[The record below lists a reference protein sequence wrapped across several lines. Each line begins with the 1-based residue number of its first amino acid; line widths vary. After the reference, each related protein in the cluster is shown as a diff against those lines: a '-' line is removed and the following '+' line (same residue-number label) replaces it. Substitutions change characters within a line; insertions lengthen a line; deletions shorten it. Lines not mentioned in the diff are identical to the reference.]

1 MILSNDNI
9 LINKINDFIRKYY
22 KNRIIKGLLIS
33 IGSLAGIYL
42 TLIMIEYYFYLN
54 PLVKTILFYSFFVI
68 TAYLLAWTILIPG
81 LKFLNIGKHL
91 STKQAA
97 VIIGDH
103 FKDIEDKL
111 INTLQLIELN
121 HEHPRETALLH
132 ASIVQRTNELKIFEF
147 NKVISIRNTIKL
159 LKYSIIPLLVIIS
172 LLIFAPTTISEPTN
186 RMIHLNKP
194 FFKPPPFQI
203 KILNNNL
210 IASQQEDFELNIQV
224 SGTEIPLEISI
235 NYEGM
240 DFKMKGKKNFVF
252 SYTFNSIQKS
262 TDFKIKADGFLSD
275 TYMIKVFPKPVIL
288 SFDLKII
295 FPSYI
300 NKLEEIHE
308 NQGDCNVPEGSILNW
323 KIITKDVSRVV
334 LRTDSS
340 NVIINKENSNAFEHR
355 IIANNSF
362 SYTLIPHNNYSNKT
376 DSLQYRIVVIP
387 DGFPSIFINNSKSS
401 NGSNSFFF
409 EGTVKDDYGF
419 SRLLFNYYFS
429 ADSSRYS
436 PFIYKQEVY
445 IDKSKNDQIFN
456 HYIDFDSIVIPENTE
471 LIYYFEIFDNDGI
484 HGPKSTKSE
493 IKTFRKRSIY
503 QIKDEINKEEQ
514 KRDKIIKTS
523 ISETKNIR
531 KEIDEVQ
538 KRMIDQKTL
547 NWQDK
552 QQLKN
557 ILEKNEAITNKLTEI
572 NTKSKNI
579 LESERKNTNS
589 SERILEK
596 QKQIYELFQQ
606 ILTEEMKKQVE
617 EIKKLLENVNKE
629 KINDLM
635 EKIKLSNK
643 DLEKELDRNL
653 SLLKQLEIEKR
664 LEETI
669 KELKE
674 KAEELNKLSD
684 KTKQPS
690 DENSKIKENLSK
702 TTDSTK
708 RLLNKLAQIEIDNKL
723 IENPV
728 NIGDT
733 KNKRDTISKN
743 LDESKKMLEK
753 GDKQKSSQIQRS
765 TGKELKELADQLE
778 SEMYDSEIE
787 QDSEDA
793 KSIRILL
800 ENLIRLS
807 FEEEEL
813 IYKTR
818 IVSRID
824 PRYLENLNKQ
834 KEFAIRV
841 QVIEDSVRAIGKR
854 QVLVRPILNHELS
867 SLKENIEMAAE
878 ALEARNINL
887 GVAKQQYIMT
897 SLNNIAILM
906 KESLEKMEEK
916 MSQSMN
922 SKSGSKTCKN
932 PGMKSGK
939 RNANDIREMQNNL
952 GKQLEKLRSEIEKSK
967 KADKMGNSDSF
978 NKEMAKLAA
987 RQEAIR
993 MELQKLKDN
1002 TEELSKTEKDAM
1014 TEAAKEMEQLEKDL
1028 VNKNLSRMVMER
1040 QKQILSRLLESEKA
1054 ELQREKEEKR
1064 ESETAKS
1071 NELSNPN
1078 QKIKYKNKTRTGSE
1092 MLKMELPALK
1102 YFYKNKVDSYIVKLE
1117 QNYE

>member
-9 LINKINDFIRKYY
+9 LIKKINDFIRKYY

-42 TLIMIEYYFYLN
+42 ALIMIEYYFYLS

-121 HEHPRETALLH
+121 HENPRETALLH

-159 LKYSIIPLLVIIS
+159 LKYSIIPLLVIIC
-172 LLIFAPTTISEPTN
+172 LLIIAPTTISEPTN
-186 RMIHLNKP
+186 RMIHFNKP

-240 DFKMKGKKNFVF
+240 DFKMKGEKNFVF

-300 NKLEEIHE
+300 NKSEEIHE

-340 NVIINKENSNAFEHR
+340 NVIINKEKSNAFEHR

-362 SYTLIPHNNYSNKT
+362 SYTLTPYNNYSSKT

-387 DGFPSIFINNSKSS
+387 DGFPSIFINNNKSP
-401 NGSNSFFF
+401 NGNNYFFF

-436 PFIYKQEVY
+436 PFIYHKEVY

-456 HYIDFDSIVIPENTE
+456 HYVDFDSIVIPENTE

-493 IKTFRKRSIY
+493 IRTFRKRSIY

-514 KRDKIIKTS
+514 KRDQIIKTS
-523 ISETKNIR
+523 ISEAKNIR

-538 KRMIDQKTL
+538 KRLIDQKTL

-552 QQLKN
+552 QQLRN
-557 ILEKNEAITNKLTEI
+557 ILEKNEAITNKLNEI

-606 ILTEEMKKQVE
+606 ILTEEMKKQVD

-669 KELKE
+669 KGLKE

-684 KTKQPS
+684 KTKQPA
-690 DENSKIKENLSK
+690 DENSKIKESLNK

-723 IENPV
+723 IENPI

-733 KNKRDTISKN
+733 KNQRDTISKN
-743 LDESKKMLEK
+743 MDESMKMLDK

-834 KEFAIRV
+834 KEFTIRV

-939 RNANDIREMQNNL
+939 RNANDIRGMQNNL
-952 GKQLEKLRSEIEKSK
+952 GKQLEKLRSEIEKSN
-967 KADKMGNSDSF
+967 KADKMGNSGNF
-978 NKEMAKLAA
+978 NKEIAKLAA

-1002 TEELSKTEKDAM
+1002 NGELSKAEKDAM

-1064 ESETAKS
+1064 EAETAKS
-1071 NELSNPN
+1071 NEISNPN
-1078 QKIKYKNKTRTGSE
+1078 LKIKYKNKTRTGSE

-1102 YFYKNKVDSYIVKLE
+1102 YFYKNKADSYVVKLE